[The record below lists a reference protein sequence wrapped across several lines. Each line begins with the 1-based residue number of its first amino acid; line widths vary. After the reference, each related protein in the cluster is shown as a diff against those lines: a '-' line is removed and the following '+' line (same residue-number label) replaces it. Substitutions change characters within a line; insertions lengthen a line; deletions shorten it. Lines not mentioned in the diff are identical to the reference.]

1 MKDKYDIRPNNIIYK
16 EMIAVYSTKPD
27 RAKKVFDEYLQRID
41 HKEVKPETSTF
52 RAYLDI
58 FSSVGDIK
66 GMKSVVKIMKE
77 YGIEIDVNIV
87 TDIMNGYLIGGNP
100 QKALK
105 TCNNYISKKGNSS
118 KMGIVLGLKCQALNA
133 MIHKLSDNELDKKH
147 TLYADLENTI
157 YHQFVEY
164 GVGNMHYKNAQY
176 LLESAIS
183 IYNDN
188 PIRIAEIFES
198 FVHQKWIKYRHDTD
212 TNVVLLCSFSWI
224 SAKFVLKHIM
234 TSKLNELLISHD
246 KLIIVI
252 GDKDEMKGLIINE
265 LLSYKPSIKCECD
278 ETDKTRL
285 IVLKSALLR
294 YLNDSKPN
302 NSNCV

>member
-1 MKDKYDIRPNNIIYK
+1 MKQCDKYDKDPKHISLRRIFSYLISSHCQLSVAHFNTIFNLMSDSPLLCSRYFTAMTNIYKVTPNVITFCILIKSCKTDSRIRTANKYWYLMKHKYDIRPNNIIYK
-16 EMIAVYSTKPD
+16 ELIAVYSTKPD

-77 YGIEIDVNIV
+77 YGIDIDVNIV

-100 QKALK
+100 QNALK

-118 KMGIVLGLKCQALNA
+118 KIGIVLGLKCQSLNE

-157 YHQFVEY
+157 YHQFV
-164 GVGNMHYKNAQY
+164 
-176 LLESAIS
+176 
-183 IYNDN
+183 
-188 PIRIAEIFES
+188 
-198 FVHQKWIKYRHDTD
+198 
-212 TNVVLLCSFSWI
+212 
-224 SAKFVLKHIM
+224 
-234 TSKLNELLISHD
+234 
-246 KLIIVI
+246 
-252 GDKDEMKGLIINE
+252 
-265 LLSYKPSIKCECD
+265 
-278 ETDKTRL
+278 
-285 IVLKSALLR
+285 
-294 YLNDSKPN
+294 
-302 NSNCV
+302 